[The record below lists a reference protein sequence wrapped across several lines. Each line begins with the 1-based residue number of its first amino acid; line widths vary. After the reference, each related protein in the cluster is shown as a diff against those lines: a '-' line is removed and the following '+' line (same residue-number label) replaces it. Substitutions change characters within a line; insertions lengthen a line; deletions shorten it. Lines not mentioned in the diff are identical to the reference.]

1 MHGLRVWIATPLPL
15 GAPIHWRADP
25 PTWLR
30 PCAGDTLMSNA
41 KGWNKLWVVLSYA
54 STESLPV
61 VNVSDGAGLRLG
73 TPVEIGDEYLASPAM
88 GYVYA

>member
-1 MHGLRVWIATPLPL
+1 
-15 GAPIHWRADP
+15 
-25 PTWLR
+25 
-30 PCAGDTLMSNA
+30 MSNA